1 MYDLQVAVPVEK
13 EVSESYHTLQPQSI
27 LADHIQQELEEVN

>member
-13 EVSESYHTLQPQSI
+13 EVESYHTLQPQSI